1 MCCDTVTG
9 AVVHIFVARDTQK
22 WVWSFLGGHV
32 VWWYA
37 ASLVMK
43 AILEPAE
50 ITRRVRRNAFSGVTQ
65 LDSCWSS
72 GQVNGLVILAFV

>member
-1 MCCDTVTG
+1 MCCDAVTG
-9 AVVHIFVARDTQK
+9 AVVHTFTARDTQK

-32 VWWYA
+32 AWWYA

-43 AILEPAE
+43 AILEQAE

-65 LDSCWSS
+65 LDSC
-72 GQVNGLVILAFV
+72 